1 MSWLLQSILYCSYN
15 MLLLVP
21 VLVNLKRFIKSKKQ
35 IIYISV
41 ISSIILFILA
51 ISIYL
56 LLINVDVNFSSLE
69 MPAVY
74 VISTLMPK
82 FKAIYGIV
90 ILLSIF
96 TTAISDGIAFL
107 ENVCKSKASRSYY
120 PQLAAIM
127 CITSVI
133 ISNVG
138 FSNLVKNLFTL
149 FGYFGFSQLVPVL
162 FFTFG

>member
-15 MLLLVP
+15 MLLLIP
-21 VLVNLKRFIKSKKQ
+21 VLVNLRNYIKSKKQ

-41 ISSIILFILA
+41 ISSTIIFILA

-56 LLINVDVNFSSLE
+56 LLINVDVNFNSLE

-74 VISTLMPK
+74 VISTLMPQ
-82 FKAIYGIV
+82 FKTIYGIV

-107 ENVCKSKASRSYY
+107 ENVCKNKTYF
-120 PQLAAIM
+120 PQIAAIM

-133 ISNVG
+133 ISNFG

-149 FGYFGFSQLVPVL
+149 FGYLGLIQIIKICVKRDGPF
-162 FFTFG
+162 